1 MTSIPADPSMVLGQ
15 IVSPWAILKLKGIA
29 KVQQPVDAAN
39 DRFNAKSLAYYQ
51 MAALEQE
58 MLNMGM
64 SIMDVGKITAM
75 KETAKSQM
83 VNAAMLMATISIGVE
98 EVLEKLKTDF
108 FGQNLISYK
117 PESPISLK
125 DSEIKSLNLSFDSLK
140 FDVQYFRKQS
150 VEQRETSMA
159 EDIANHVSTSMS
171 GGDGTEG
178 EVKRSTS
185 NAVAHSMNTTSDFQE
200 LEGTI
205 VITCY
210 CTHKF
215 ADIIAPLVIDADR
228 AVSAWNQLMGEKLGT
243 GPIDMWLAATKFENV
258 MPGINTISVLTG
270 VTRASSFVGMVH
282 ILKSEKTETSA
293 QSVASS
299 IRQSIE
305 ASMGVEGLTG
315 GFGSGNSNS
324 VGSTASNLLSTSSLS
339 NTASLVCMGVIP
351 DIKVSTVETVVKT
364 MKPDPAASMA
374 ALGAIQGATN
384 GSVNSDM
391 QSMAAEGKT
400 GAQYKNIQNTYLEK
414 TVSALD
420 DYDKRSNSV
429 IDTNTMFTAFESYVT
444 KVTAGE
450 GVGVPSNFF
459 LTHLTKSDVAKAYI
473 RKYYPNGATGKAA
486 QDGKLGLAPKE
497 GGDGDK

>member
-140 FDVQYFRKQS
+140 FDVQYFRQQS
-150 VEQRETSMA
+150 VVQTETSLA
-159 EDIANHVSTSMS
+159 TNVSAHVGQTTSSQSGGGSISQSTSA
-171 GGDGTEG
+171 
-178 EVKRSTS
+178 
-185 NAVAHSMNTTSDFQE
+185 AVAASMSATTDWQQV
-200 LEGTI
+200 EGTI
-205 VITCY
+205 VLTCY
-210 CTHKF
+210 CTHKM
-215 ADIIAPLVIDADR
+215 ADVLAPAIIDPER
-228 AVSAWNQLMGEKLGT
+228 AVSAWNQLM
-243 GPIDMWLAATKFENV
+243 PIPLSTDPGSMFNAATYYANV
-258 MPGINTISVLTG
+258 PAISGISTISVLTG
-270 VTRASSFVGMVH
+270 VTRASTFVGMVH
-282 ILKSEKTETSA
+282 ILKDESTSTMQMSMSLSA
-293 QSVASS
+293 AVQ
-299 IRQSIE
+299 QSIE
-305 ASMGVEGLTG
+305 GDMAVGGMTGEFGAGVSIGA
-315 GFGSGNSNS
+315 
-324 VGSTASNLLSTSSLS
+324 TASALMSTSNIN

-351 DIKVSTVETVVKT
+351 DIKVGTVESVVRSLN
-364 MKPDPAASMA
+364 PDPGKSME

-414 TVSALD
+414 TVSSIAE
-420 DYDKRSNSV
+420 YDKQSNSV
-429 IDTNTMFTAFESYVT
+429 IDTNTMFTAFESYID
-444 KVTAGE
+444 KIFEGN
-450 GVGVPSNFF
+450 GVGVPTNFF
-459 LTHLTKSDVAKAYI
+459 LTELGISDVAKAYI
-473 RKYYPNGATGKAA
+473 RTFYPNGAAGTDSFKGAFGQKPTAS
-486 QDGKLGLAPKE
+486 KE
-497 GGDGDK
+497 S

>member
-1 MTSIPADPSMVLGQ
+1 MTSIPADPSLVLGQ
-15 IVSPWAILKLKGIA
+15 IVNPMAIQKLMSIA
-29 KVQQPVDAAN
+29 KAQAPVDAAN

-51 MAALEQE
+51 MAGLMQE
-58 MLNMGM
+58 MINMGM
-64 SIMDVGKITAM
+64 GLEDIAKIMTM
-75 KETAKSQM
+75 KMVTKDQM
-83 VNAAMLMATISIGVE
+83 VTAAMQMATVAIGVE
-98 EVLEKLKTDF
+98 EVIEKLRTDLF
-108 FGQNLISYK
+108 SQRQTMWQ
-117 PESPISLK
+117 PESPISLG
-125 DSEIKSLNLSFDSLK
+125 SSQIEHQNLSFDSLK

-384 GSVNSDM
+384 GSVNTDPEA
-391 QSMAAEGKT
+391 MAAQGKA
-400 GAQYKNIQNTYLEK
+400 GAQYKSVQNTYLEK